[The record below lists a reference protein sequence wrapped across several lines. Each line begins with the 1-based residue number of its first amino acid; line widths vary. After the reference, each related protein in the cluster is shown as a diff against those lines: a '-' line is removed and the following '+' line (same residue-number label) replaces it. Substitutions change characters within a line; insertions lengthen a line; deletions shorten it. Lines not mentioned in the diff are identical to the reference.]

1 MAANAIFL
9 IPFLLFSI
17 LNIIY
22 VRKNNRLGIFV
33 TKPLLMPL
41 LMLFYLLNA
50 SVINYSIL
58 AALAFGFLGDV
69 LLLQDVNQRRIL
81 AGIAS
86 FLIGHIF
93 YISTFVG
100 NYYNTLDIPVWSLL
114 FLLPYIGGAL
124 LLLKKLFSSIQFIKL
139 PVIVYMSVILL
150 MSFSSIL
157 RVWTV
162 SLLSFLL
169 TFAGSLSFILSDSLL
184 AFDLFTVRLKKSDTA
199 VMTTYILAQLLIVL
213 GLL

>member
-1 MAANAIFL
+1 MITNAIFL

-69 LLLQDVNQRRIL
+69 FLLQDVNQRRIL

-86 FLIGHIF
+86 FLTGHIF

-100 NYYNTLDIPVWSLL
+100 DYYNTLDIPVWSLL

>member
-1 MAANAIFL
+1 
-9 IPFLLFSI
+9 
-17 LNIIY
+17 
-22 VRKNNRLGIFV
+22 
-33 TKPLLMPL
+33 MPL

-50 SVINYSIL
+50 SVINYFLL

-69 LLLQDVNQRRIL
+69 FLLKAEKQSRIL
-81 AGIAS
+81 AGIVS

-93 YISTFVG
+93 YISVFVG
-100 NYYNTLDIPVWSLL
+100 NSYSTLDIPLWSLL

-124 LLLKKLFSSIQFIKL
+124 LLFKKLFSSMQFMKL
-139 PVIVYMSVILL
+139 PAVVYMSVIFL
-150 MSFSSIL
+150 MSFLSVL

-162 SLLSFLL
+162 SFLSFLL

-213 GLL
+213 GFL

>member
-1 MAANAIFL
+1 
-9 IPFLLFSI
+9 
-17 LNIIY
+17 
-22 VRKNNRLGIFV
+22 
-33 TKPLLMPL
+33 MPL

-50 SVINYSIL
+50 SVINYFIL
-58 AALAFGFLGDV
+58 TALAFGFLGDV
-69 LLLQDVNQRRIL
+69 FLLKAEKQSRIL
-81 AGIAS
+81 AGIVS

-93 YISTFVG
+93 YISVFVG
-100 NYYNTLDIPVWSLL
+100 NSYSSLDIPLWSLL

-124 LLLKKLFSSIQFIKL
+124 LLLKKLFPSMQFMKL
-139 PVIVYMSVILL
+139 PAIVYMSVIFL
-150 MSFSSIL
+150 MSFLSVL

-162 SLLSFLL
+162 SFLSFLL

>member
-1 MAANAIFL
+1 MTINVVFL

-22 VRKNNRLGIFV
+22 VKKNNKLGIFV

-50 SVINYSIL
+50 SVINYFLL
-58 AALAFGFLGDV
+58 AALTFGFLGDV
-69 LLLQDVNQRRIL
+69 FLLKNEPQSRIL
-81 AGIAS
+81 AGIVS

-93 YISTFVG
+93 YIYVFAGNSYSTL
-100 NYYNTLDIPVWSLL
+100 NIPLWALL
-114 FLLPYIGGAL
+114 FLLPYIAGAL
-124 LLLKKLFSSIQFIKL
+124 LLLKKLLPSMQFMKL
-139 PVIVYMSVILL
+139 PATVYMSVILL
-150 MSFSSIL
+150 MSFSSLL

-162 SLLSFLL
+162 SFLSFLL
-169 TFAGSLSFILSDSLL
+169 TFTGSLCFILSDSLL
-184 AFDLFTVRLKKSDTA
+184 AFDLFTVRLKKRDTA

>member
-1 MAANAIFL
+1 MATNAVFL